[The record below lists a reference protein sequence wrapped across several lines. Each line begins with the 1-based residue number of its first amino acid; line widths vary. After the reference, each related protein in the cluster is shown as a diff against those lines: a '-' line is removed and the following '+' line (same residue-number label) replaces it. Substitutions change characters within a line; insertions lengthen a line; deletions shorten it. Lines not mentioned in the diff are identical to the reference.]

1 MATWQHLRSSTAN
14 KRPTTSLADGRI
26 AINTNTASPGLFFK
40 DSAGTGIVKVGPVHV
55 GTTAPNATP
64 AVGGSTGNYTGE
76 QWLDTSVSP
85 AQMKVWNGSTWVGV
99 VADELPVSKLQDGA
113 ARQLIQTDAAGTG
126 VEWTSNVDVPGTLD
140 VTSTAT
146 FDSIAQHPVGSAG
159 APTITFTGDTNT
171 GIYSPGADQV
181 AVATNGTGR
190 LFIDSSGNVSVGDVS
205 PNFPFCVVGTTTA
218 GIGIRSTTDATRGF
232 ELFNN
237 SASDTAYVSN
247 FYNGP
252 IVFQT
257 NNTERMRLTST
268 GLGIGTSSPAD
279 ILHIGGSSNQQ
290 IRVNGSGAP
299 IYIGSAN
306 SILNLAVNRRTSDG
320 AIPDATKSAAY
331 INLDGSG
338 SSSEISFLTASAIN
352 TQPTVKAVID
362 GSGRVGIGTTSAG
375 SYNSA
380 ADNLVVA
387 DSGSGGITIATGTS
401 NYGSI
406 YFADG
411 TSGADQYRGV
421 LEYNHSN
428 NAMAFFT
435 DGSERFRCDSSGRLL
450 VGTSSA
456 PTSGQGQYSKLV
468 VQGNSSGSGA
478 GYFAIQRTS
487 ASTLI
492 DDVEGVLS
500 FNDNS
505 GNTFAQIICATDATP
520 GTGDYPGR
528 LVFSTTADGASSP
541 TERARITNAGYFKA
555 TSTGD
560 YYGVTSGYHESRTG
574 LANNVSH
581 LFSHSASTGAV
592 YGIQISYA
600 QNKGTSTGDQY
611 IYCNDS
617 AAVRMEVRGNGGI
630 ANYSGN
636 NVNLSDRNAK
646 KDISPAS
653 DTWDCIKEW
662 EIVNYRYKD
671 QPDDADLN
679 LGVVA
684 QQVAESCPEVITV
697 FQEAKEATEDQPAQE
712 ERLGVKEQQMY
723 WMAIKALQE
732 AQVRIEQLEQ
742 RLTDAGIA

>member
-1 MATWQHLRSSTAN
+1 VTVLQTERLRITLAGLYLWGLACPSTDLDVLKLQQRLRITSAGLVGELGGTGNATLRFDYEGSTNRASIGVLASDQKLTFGTAGSTAM
-14 KRPTTSLADGRI
+14 TID
-26 AINTNTASPGLFFK
+26 AS
-40 DSAGTGIVKVGPVHV
+40 
-55 GTTAPNATP
+55 
-64 AVGGSTGNYTGE
+64 
-76 QWLDTSVSP
+76 Q
-85 AQMKVWNGSTWVGV
+85 
-99 VADELPVSKLQDGA
+99 
-113 ARQLIQTDAAGTG
+113 
-126 VEWTSNVDVPGTLD
+126 
-140 VTSTAT
+140 
-146 FDSIAQHPVGSAG
+146 
-159 APTITFTGDTNT
+159 
-171 GIYSPGADQV
+171 
-181 AVATNGTGR
+181 
-190 LFIDSSGNVSVGDVS
+190 
-205 PNFPFCVVGTTTA
+205 
-218 GIGIRSTTDATRGF
+218 
-232 ELFNN
+232 
-237 SASDTAYVSN
+237 
-247 FYNGP
+247 
-252 IVFQT
+252 
-257 NNTERMRLTST
+257 
-268 GLGIGTSSPAD
+268 
-279 ILHIGGSSNQQ
+279 
-290 IRVNGSGAP
+290 
-299 IYIGSAN
+299 
-306 SILNLAVNRRTSDG
+306 
-320 AIPDATKSAAY
+320 
-331 INLDGSG
+331 
-338 SSSEISFLTASAIN
+338 
-352 TQPTVKAVID
+352 
-362 GSGRVGIGTTSAG
+362 RVGIGTTSPSTLLHVNTGANATAITVAASTATSGQLLIGTGAKVSGQQSIVSSGNGLDIATLFGVPITFYTSDTERARIDSSGRLGIGTSTPVSGAQLTVAG
-375 SYNSA
+375 AALAVTGQNLDHSANSIRIGQEGSGAAQIRCYGPNTSTNGSLTFKMSRSDGTNSQDVVIDGSGRLGIGTTSPSSYNVA
-380 ADNLVVA
+380 ADDLVVA
-387 DSGSGGITIATGTS
+387 GSGNTGITIAA
-401 NYGSI
+401 GSSSYSSV

-411 TSGADQYRGV
+411 TTGSEPYRGIV
-421 LEYNHSN
+421 AYNHTSDELVFYT
-428 NAMAFFT
+428 AGLLRST
-435 DGSERFRCDSSGRLL
+435 IDSSGRLL

-456 PTSGQGQYSKLV
+456 VTGGTAQFSRIVAL
-468 VQGNSSGSGA
+468 GNSAGA
-478 GYFAIQRTS
+478 TNP
-487 ASTLI
+487 
-492 DDVEGVLS
+492 GVIS
-500 FNDNS
+500 IGMGDNAA
-505 GNTFAQIICATDATP
+505 GEYAEIAAQCDGTP
-520 GTGDYPGR
+520 GSGDYPGR

>member
-268 GLGIGTSSPAD
+268 GLGIGTSAPAD

>member
-1 MATWQHLRSSTAN
+1 
-14 KRPTTSLADGRI
+14 
-26 AINTNTASPGLFFK
+26 
-40 DSAGTGIVKVGPVHV
+40 
-55 GTTAPNATP
+55 
-64 AVGGSTGNYTGE
+64 
-76 QWLDTSVSP
+76 
-85 AQMKVWNGSTWVGV
+85 
-99 VADELPVSKLQDGA
+99 
-113 ARQLIQTDAAGTG
+113 
-126 VEWTSNVDVPGTLD
+126 
-140 VTSTAT
+140 
-146 FDSIAQHPVGSAG
+146 
-159 APTITFTGDTNT
+159 
-171 GIYSPGADQV
+171 
-181 AVATNGTGR
+181 
-190 LFIDSSGNVSVGDVS
+190 
-205 PNFPFCVVGTTTA
+205 
-218 GIGIRSTTDATRGF
+218 
-232 ELFNN
+232 
-237 SASDTAYVSN
+237 
-247 FYNGP
+247 
-252 IVFQT
+252 
-257 NNTERMRLTST
+257 MRLTST
-268 GLGIGTSSPAD
+268 GLGIGTSAPAD

>member
-268 GLGIGTSSPAD
+268 GLGIGTSAPP
-279 ILHIGGSSNQQ
+279 GGSSNQQ